1 MSLVLWGFQCLGCR
15 VREGG
20 SAGGARV
27 LDVSCGVLLGSDV
40 GGCCSAESAID
51 GVGVIRFHFA

>member
-1 MSLVLWGFQCLGCR
+1 MGCR